1 MIDVE
6 TYIFNA
12 VYDEVAAL
20 CARNGFKSIST
31 PNPTVFPTVTLFEMD
46 NRTDYRREST
56 MQGED
61 YAILT
66 YEAHVYA
73 LTKNECRKVFKA
85 LDDGLV
91 SLNLTR
97 MSGAYSPSQTNT
109 KVHEY
114 VARYRVETD
123 SEGNLYR
130 TS

>member
-6 TYIFNA
+6 QYIFNA

-20 CARNGFKSIST
+20 CAKNGFKSIST

-46 NRTDYRREST
+46 NRTDYRMEST
-56 MQGED
+56 KAGED

-73 LTKNECRKVFKA
+73 LSKSECRKVFKA
-85 LDDGLV
+85 LDEGLIRY
-91 SLNLTR
+91 NLTR

-114 VARYRVETD
+114 VARYRVKAD
-123 SEGNLYR
+123 AEGVLYR
-130 TS
+130 TT